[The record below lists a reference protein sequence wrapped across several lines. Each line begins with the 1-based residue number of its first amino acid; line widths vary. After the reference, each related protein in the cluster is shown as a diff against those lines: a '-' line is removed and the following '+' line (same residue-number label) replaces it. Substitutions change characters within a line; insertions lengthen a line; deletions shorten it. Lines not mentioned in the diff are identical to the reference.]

1 MINCTETP
9 FLCYSQIDI
18 VGINLHGTMWFVAM
32 MVFAF
37 ILQIS
42 ANFIWLRNSQISREI
57 LQYKSGTSGR
67 GPLIWKSI
75 GWTALSTIIGIFRV
89 IFIIGNNLWLYIVIL
104 LGNVIG
110 TAAASYVQS
119 EDEDNTLD
127 VLISNLEDENLSHKR
142 TRLRNLII
150 RPISEHSPDMV
161 KKNLLL

>member
-1 MINCTETP
+1 MNCTETP
-9 FLCYSQIDI
+9 FFCYSQIDI

-32 MVFAF
+32 LVFAF
-37 ILQIS
+37 VLQIS
-42 ANFIWLRNSQISREI
+42 ANFIWLKNSQISREI
-57 LQYKSGTSGR
+57 LQYKSGTPGR

-75 GWTALSTIIGIFRV
+75 GWTALSTVIGIFRV

-127 VLISNLEDENLSHKR
+127 ILISNLEDENLSNKR
-142 TRLRNLII
+142 IRAILR
-150 RPISEHSPDMV
+150 S
-161 KKNLLL
+161 